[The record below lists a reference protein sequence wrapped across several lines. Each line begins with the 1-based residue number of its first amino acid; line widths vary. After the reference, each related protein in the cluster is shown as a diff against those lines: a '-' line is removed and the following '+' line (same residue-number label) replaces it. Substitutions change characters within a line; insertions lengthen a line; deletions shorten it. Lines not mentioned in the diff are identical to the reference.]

1 MLGNM
6 KLKQSYKPN
15 ISHKSL
21 SYIILG
27 ILITVATSLPSFG
40 VSPQTQARQ
49 VVAILSDQEKAE
61 RARLIQTSNS
71 QMGEGNFTAAETS
84 LRELVKKFP
93 RDAFAYYQLGNVLAR
108 QNRSEDAIVQY
119 QEALKYNPRYALAYN
134 AIGQTYGSLSQWDEA
149 ASQFRKALEINPNYG
164 DAMYNLGQVLWQGN
178 HREDAIASFEKA
190 LKIFKTE
197 KRDEK
202 VRRIE
207 KTIEQL
213 KKGDDPSLS

>member
-1 MLGNM
+1 M
-6 KLKQSYKPN
+6 KFKQYLKSI
-15 ISHKSL
+15 ISKSL
-21 SYIILG
+21 GYIPLG
-27 ILITVATSLPSFG
+27 IFMAVATYFPTFG
-40 VSPQTQARQ
+40 VSPQIQSRQ
-49 VVAILSDQEKAE
+49 LVAILSDQEKAE
-61 RARLIQTSNS
+61 RAQLIQTANS
-71 QMGEGNFTAAETS
+71 QIGEGNLTAAETS

-108 QNRSEDAIVQY
+108 QNRSEDAIAQY
-119 QEALKYNPRYALAYN
+119 QQALKYNPRYALAYN
-134 AIGQTYGSLSQWDEA
+134 AIGLTYGSLSQWDEA

-178 HREDAIASFEKA
+178 YREDAIASFEKA

-213 KKGDDPSLS
+213 KKGEDPSLS